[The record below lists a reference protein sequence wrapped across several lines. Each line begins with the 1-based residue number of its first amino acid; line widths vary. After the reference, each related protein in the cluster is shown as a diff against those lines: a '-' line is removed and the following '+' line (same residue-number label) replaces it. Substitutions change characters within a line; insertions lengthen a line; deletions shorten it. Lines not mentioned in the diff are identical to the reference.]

1 LTNQEDHVSQ
11 NGPFGF
17 DPEDFDRVVAE
28 AGEGLREA
36 MGLINRFMDKSG
48 DRPPWASFM
57 DDIVGGAARPKPK
70 TPKPE
75 AEKAEGVWVIYTNDD
90 AGAARV
96 EQAFPTEL
104 DALRA
109 HKNNVDPTRKVRF
122 LPYGVTIS
130 VLDALDD

>member
-1 LTNQEDHVSQ
+1 MSQ
-11 NGPFGF
+11 HGPFGF

-28 AGEGLREA
+28 ASEGLREA
-36 MGLINRFMDKSG
+36 FDLVSRFIDKSG
-48 DRPPWASFM
+48 DRSGWASFM
-57 DDIVGGAARPKPK
+57 DDIGGGAARPKPRS
-70 TPKPE
+70 PKEPAPE
-75 AEKAEGVWVIYTNDD
+75 TVEKAEGVWVIYTHDD

-109 HKNNVDPTRKVRF
+109 HKDNVDPTRKVRF